1 MPLSSLRRLL
11 AAAPF
16 AVAALVVAPAAQAGP
31 FSSLV
36 VFGDS
41 LSDDGNN
48 FAAGLFNPGQ
58 VVTGNSYIPS
68 FTYGSHVYSNGPVW
82 ADDFAAKIGVT
93 LKSSATGGTDYAYG
107 GATTGPNPSAFP
119 FSLLSQTSAYLSAT
133 GNVASPDALYVVAG
147 GGNNARAVLLGAADF
162 ATTVAAYAADIGTIV
177 DELQAAGAK
186 HIVVWNTPNV
196 GLAPAVNAA
205 VGSFLASSMNA
216 ALAVRLAGEAGV
228 STFDIFGLGT
238 ALAANPA
245 AFGFSN
251 TTDACGAVA
260 LADCSKYVYWDGIH
274 PTAAGHAAI
283 ADAMVAFAAPVPEPE
298 TWALLIAGFAAVGW
312 TSRRRP
318 ADRPQS

>member
-1 MPLSSLRRLL
+1 MPLLSFRRLL
-11 AAAPF
+11 AAVPF
-16 AVAALVVAPAAQAGP
+16 AIAAAAVTPAEAGP

-58 VVTGNSYIPS
+58 VVTGNSYIPT
-68 FTYGSHVYSNGPVW
+68 FTYASHVYSNGPVW
-82 ADDFAAKIGVT
+82 ADDFAAKIGVPLT
-93 LKSSATGGTDYAYG
+93 ASATGGTDYAYG

-119 FSLLSQTSAYLSAT
+119 FSLLTQTSAYLSAT

-162 ATTVAAYAADIGTIV
+162 ATTVASYAADIGTIV

-186 HIVVWNTPNV
+186 HIIVWNTPNV

-205 VGSFLASSMNA
+205 AGSFLASSMNA

-228 STFDIFGLGT
+228 STFDIYGLGT
-238 ALAANPA
+238 TLAANPG
-245 AFGFSN
+245 AFGFTN
-251 TTDACGAVA
+251 VTDACGAVVN
-260 LADCSKYVYWDGIH
+260 ADCSKYVYWDGIH
-274 PTAAGHAAI
+274 PTAAGHEAI
-283 ADAMVAFAAPVPEPE
+283 ADAMFAFAAPVPEPE
-298 TWALLIAGFAAVGW
+298 TWALLVAGLGAIGW
-312 TSRRRP
+312 MSRRRP
-318 ADRPQS
+318 DAPKLA